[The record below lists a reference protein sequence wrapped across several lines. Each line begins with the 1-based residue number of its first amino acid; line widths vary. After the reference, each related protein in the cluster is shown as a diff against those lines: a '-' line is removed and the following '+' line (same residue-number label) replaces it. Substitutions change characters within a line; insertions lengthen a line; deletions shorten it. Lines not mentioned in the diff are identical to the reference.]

1 MKFILLPI
9 HLVIYWYPESLTFFI
24 QTWRNIIAYLEE
36 DLAVGLMFK
45 LFFTPV
51 FHDATIIGRLLS
63 ISFRIYRICLG
74 LLAFAFT
81 TVSILAVA
89 LIWFS
94 LPLTSLILGNELG
107 IVLKIILFSGI
118 ILFAHHLIAHPHK
131 KIWQINKVENI
142 WQCSFVSKNKIDIP
156 TLLKSES
163 VGKFL
168 AYLEKTPQDFISF
181 PKTFDEKEMWQK
193 ALEIGKKIKAPYLLE
208 EHFFAAIILSIL
220 DIENELMK
228 IGLTKEDFVDTLDY
242 LQKKADTWRL
252 VFFWDDD
259 FAVHHLKGVNR
270 GWLGTPTPSLDL
282 VAEDLTKKA
291 AKETVPD
298 FIGRQ
303 DIVAEVINTLS
314 LAENRNVIL
323 VGEPGSGKGALV
335 SYLAKKIV
343 AGDAPPALATKRL
356 MLLDFTKLLSGIKEQ
371 GELAKRITDIF
382 DEATYSGNIIIF
394 VDEIQNFGLGDAGS
408 SYNLF
413 SLILPFIESSKIQF
427 ITTTEPGNFAKV
439 VERNGSF
446 IRLFNK
452 IELLPASV
460 NDTINILKNRAIV
473 SERQQK
479 IKTSF
484 LALKNLAVLSERYI
498 HNRVLPDSA
507 LDLYKQCQ
515 VVAENNWITKSV
527 VEKRLQTEIKMPIG
541 EGTLETKKR
550 ILNLEETIHQRLI
563 DQTEAVTAVAAT
575 LRRAQAELRDQKRP
589 IGSFLF
595 VGPTGVGKTELAKI
609 LSEEYY
615 FDKGNF
621 LRLDMSEFQTTDAVT
636 KLLGDDNNEGRLTD
650 AVRIKPYTLIL
661 LDEFEKADSKIL
673 NLFLQV
679 LDDGRLTDGKG
690 RTVDFT
696 NAIIIATSNAASLII
711 AENLRDGK
719 IVAQIETLV
728 KNELMKIFRPELLNR
743 FDEMVIFK
751 PLSQAD
757 LQQIVTLKLKS
768 LQSMLRSQGYIVEF
782 SDELVAKLAQKGFD
796 PVMGARPLRRL
807 IQDTL
812 EARLSVMIL
821 ENKLPKG
828 EKYLVTP
835 NLLLR

>member
-9 HLVIYWYPESLTFFI
+9 HLVSYWYPESLTFFI
-24 QTWRNIIAYLEE
+24 QTWRNIISYLEE
-36 DLAVGLMFK
+36 DLAVGLMLK
-45 LFFTPV
+45 LFFAPV
-51 FHDATIIGRLLS
+51 FHDATIVGRMLS
-63 ISFRIYRICLG
+63 ISFRAYRILLG
-74 LLAFAFT
+74 LFAFIFT
-81 TVSILAVA
+81 TLGILAVA
-89 LIWFS
+89 IVWFS
-94 LPLTSLILGNELG
+94 LPVTALVIGNELG
-107 IVLKIILFSGI
+107 LALKAILFSGI
-118 ILFAHHLIAHPHK
+118 ILFIHHLISHPHK
-131 KIWQINKVENI
+131 KIWQINKVEDI
-142 WQCSFVSKNKIDIP
+142 WKCSFVNKNKVDLLTI
-156 TLLKSES
+156 LKSES
-163 VGKFL
+163 VKKFL
-168 AYLEKTPQDFISF
+168 TYLEKTPQDFISF
-181 PKTFDEKEMWQK
+181 PKTYAETEVWQK

-208 EHFFAAIILSIL
+208 EHFFVAIILSIL

-291 AKETVPD
+291 AREMVPD

-303 DIVAEVINTLS
+303 DIVSEVINTLS

-323 VGEPGSGKGALV
+323 VGEPGSGKGALI

-343 AGDAPPALATKRL
+343 SGDAPHALATKRL
-356 MLLDFTKLLSGIKEQ
+356 IMLDFTKLLSGIKEQ
-371 GELAKRITDIF
+371 GELAARITDIF
-382 DEATYSGNIIIF
+382 DEANYCGNIIFF

-427 ITTTEPGNFAKV
+427 ITTTEPANYAKV

-446 IRLFNK
+446 VRLFNK
-452 IELLPASV
+452 IELPSADV
-460 NDTINILKNRAIV
+460 ADTINILKNRAIA
-473 SERQQK
+473 SERKQK

-484 LALKNLAVLSERYI
+484 IAIKNMALFSERYI
-498 HNRVLPDSA
+498 HDRVLPDSA
-507 LDLYKQCQ
+507 LALYKQCQ
-515 VVAENNWITKSV
+515 VVAEGNWITKSV

-541 EGTLETKKR
+541 EGNPETKKR

-563 DQTEAVTAVAAT
+563 DQTEAVTAVAVT
-575 LRRAQAELRDQKRP
+575 MRRASTELRDQKRP

-609 LSEEYY
+609 LSEEYF

-621 LRLDMSEFQTTDAVT
+621 LRLDMSEFQTTDAIL
-636 KLLGDDNNEGRLTD
+636 KLLGDENNEGRLTD
-650 AVRIKPYTLIL
+650 VVRIKPYTLIL

-696 NAIIIATSNAASLII
+696 NTIIIATSNAASLII
-711 AENLRDGK
+711 AENLQAGK
-719 IVAQIETLV
+719 TVTQIEALV
-728 KNELMKIFRPELLNR
+728 KDELIKIFRPELLNR
-743 FDEMVIFK
+743 FDETVIFK
-751 PLSQAD
+751 PLSQTD
-757 LQQIVTLKLKS
+757 LRQIVILKLKN
-768 LQSMLRSQGYIVEF
+768 LQSLLKEQGYIVEF
-782 SDELVAKLAQKGFD
+782 SDELIAKLAEKGFD

-828 EKYLVTP
+828 EKFLISEQ
-835 NLLLR
+835 LLN